1 MADCDAQLPGGARVT
16 RRRLLDWMLGTS
28 TGALLLSIAY
38 PVVRFLSPPRVPEA
52 TTRRVEAGPV
62 NDPELIERGFK
73 IVRFG
78 AEPVILIRVA
88 EDDFRAFSA
97 TCTHLDCIVEY
108 QRAER
113 RIWCN
118 CHNGE
123 YDLTGRNVAGPPPRP
138 LERYEVNRVARGP
151 REPADLVVSRS

>member
-1 MADCDAQLPGGARVT
+1 MSSDAGSPRLLS
-16 RRRLLDWMLGTS
+16 RRSLLDWMLGTS
-28 TGALLLSIAY
+28 AGALLVSITY
-38 PVVRFLSPPRVPEA
+38 PVLRYLSPPRVPEA
-52 TTRRVEAGPV
+52 TTRQVEAGPV
-62 NDPELIERGFK
+62 NDPELLGRGFK

-78 AEPVILIRVA
+78 AEPVILIRVG

-118 CHNGE
+118 CHGGQ

-138 LERYEVNRVARGP
+138 LERYQVNRVARGP
-151 REPADLVVSRS
+151 RQPDELVVTRG

>member
-1 MADCDAQLPGGARVT
+1 MSADAEGPRLLS
-16 RRRLLDWMLGTS
+16 RRSLLDWMLGTS
-28 TGALLLSIAY
+28 AGALLLSIAY
-38 PVVRFLSPPRVPEA
+38 PIVRYMNPPRVPEA
-52 TTRRVEAGPV
+52 TTRQVEAGPV
-62 NDPELIERGFK
+62 NDPDLMQRGFK

-78 AEPVILIRVA
+78 AEPVILIRLA

-108 QRAER
+108 QRPER

-118 CHNGE
+118 CHGGE

-138 LERYEVNRVARGP
+138 LERYEVNRVARGRGQP
-151 REPADLVVSRS
+151 DELVVTRA

>member
-1 MADCDAQLPGGARVT
+1 MNSDVEPPRLLS
-16 RRRLLDWMLGTS
+16 RRSLLDWMLGTS
-28 TGALLLSIAY
+28 AGALLHSNAY
-38 PVVRFLSPPRVPEA
+38 PVLRYLSPPRVPEA
-52 TTRRVEAGPV
+52 TTREVEAGAV
-62 NDPELIERGFK
+62 NDPELLQRGFK

-97 TCTHLDCIVEY
+97 TCTHLACIVEY
-108 QRAER
+108 QLAER

-118 CHNGE
+118 CHSGH
-123 YDLTGRNVAGPPPRP
+123 YDLTGVNVAGPPPRP

-151 REPADLVVSRS
+151 GQPDALVVTQA

>member
-1 MADCDAQLPGGARVT
+1 MLS
-16 RRRLLDWMLGTS
+16 RRSLLDWMLGTS
-28 TGALLLSIAY
+28 AGALLVSIAY
-38 PVVRFLSPPRVPEA
+38 PVLRYLSPPRVPEA
-52 TTRRVEAGPV
+52 TTRQVEAGPV
-62 NDPELIERGFK
+62 DDPELTRRGFK

-78 AEPVILIRVA
+78 AEPVLLIRVA

-97 TCTHLDCIVEY
+97 TCTHLACIVEY

-138 LERYEVNRVARGP
+138 LERYEVNRVARSPGQ
-151 REPADLVVSRS
+151 ADALVVTRT

>member
-1 MADCDAQLPGGARVT
+1 MSFDAERPRLLS
-16 RRRLLDWMLGTS
+16 RRSLLDWMLGTS
-28 TGALLLSIAY
+28 AGALFLSIGY
-38 PVVRFLSPPRVPEA
+38 PVVRYLSPPRVPEA
-52 TTRRVEAGPV
+52 TTRQVEAGAV
-62 NDPELIERGFK
+62 NDPEFSQRGFK

-97 TCTHLDCIVEY
+97 TCTHLACIVEY
-108 QRAER
+108 QLTER

-118 CHNGE
+118 CHGGH

-138 LERYEVNRVARGP
+138 LERYEVNRVVRGP
-151 REPADLVVSRS
+151 GQPDALVVTRA